1 MLGSLTEQ
9 KLQLA
14 TELSETK
21 TRLEATAKDL
31 REREER
37 LAAGMAEAH
46 AKDQEVQELKKKLEE
61 VQIEKEGQER

>member
-31 REREER
+31 REMEER